1 MGMLRALWRAV
12 AAISVSAWYLLGL
25 WVRSAFKGPDMDH
38 GMQIRQRWS
47 AACVKILGIKVLLQE
62 PPPTDGGY
70 LFVGNHRSYA
80 DINIVLEHVI
90 ASIIAKAEVANI
102 PIIGPGA
109 KQTFTVMVKRE
120 DKDSRQKT
128 REAMEVILSK
138 GYSIVVYAEGTTY
151 EGPGILPFRQGSFK
165 AAETGKFT
173 VVPFALEFEHP
184 EDAWVGDEG
193 LGAHFFR
200 TFTRPT
206 SRVALSFGK
215 PMLVA
220 DWQIAHDV
228 CERWVREETMKLREL
243 FNDKLI

>member
-1 MGMLRALWRAV
+1 MA
-12 AAISVSAWYLLGL
+12 
-25 WVRSAFKGPDMDH
+25 H
-38 GMQIRQRWS
+38 GMKIRQRWS
-47 AACVKILGIKVLLQE
+47 AACVKILGIKVLLQD
-62 PPPTDGGY
+62 PPPTDGAF

-90 ASIIAKAEVANI
+90 ASIVAKAEVADI

-120 DKDSRQKT
+120 DKDSRQNT

-138 GYSIVVYAEGTTY
+138 GYSIVVFTEGTTF

-165 AAETGKFT
+165 AAETGRFT
-173 VVPFALEFEHP
+173 IVPFALEFENI

-200 TFTRPT
+200 IFHRPE

-215 PMLVA
+215 PMLVE

-228 CERWVREETMKLREL
+228 SERWVREETLKLRKL